1 IEVKLDNLTAFI
13 GKNDVGKS
21 TILEALEVFFNNESV
36 KIEPND
42 ACVYGSNQKVRIGCV
57 FSQIPH
63 TSIII
68 DSSAETSLKQEYLL
82 NEHGLLE
89 IHKIFDCSNKKPSE
103 EVFAVAEQFEYKG
116 DNLLGLTQSK
126 LKKEI
131 KEYEIPSEN
140 VSLNSNVS
148 MRQAI

>member
-1 IEVKLDNLTAFI
+1 VKLDNLTAFI

-57 FSQIPH
+57 FSQIAH

-68 DSSAETSLKQEYLL
+68 DTSADTYLKPEYLL
-82 NEHGLLE
+82 NEYGLLE
-89 IHKIFDCSNKKPSE
+89 IHKLFDCSNQRTS
-103 EVFAVAEQFEYKG
+103 VDVLAVA
-116 DNLLGLTQSK
+116 
-126 LKKEI
+126 
-131 KEYEIPSEN
+131 
-140 VSLNSNVS
+140 
-148 MRQAI
+148 A